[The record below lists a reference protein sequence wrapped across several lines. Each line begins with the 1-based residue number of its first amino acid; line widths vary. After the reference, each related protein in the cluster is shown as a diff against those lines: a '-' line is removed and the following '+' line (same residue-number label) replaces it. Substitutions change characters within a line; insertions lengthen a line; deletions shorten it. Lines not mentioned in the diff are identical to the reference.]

1 MHIRVASA
9 GTGKTAWLCRRFLE
23 HIGRGVPLYRL
34 AGVTFTSKAAA
45 ELEVR
50 LRRSLEALAQGEE
63 VYGYR
68 CQPTQV
74 SLFRAAQQQ
83 LAAAP
88 LGTIHRFMGQCLRLV
103 APLVQLDPDFELI
116 GDWDAQLLF
125 EETLRSLQLLGQAL
139 PPAGFEEDTGLPWA
153 QACLQLYR
161 QRSLSPQWTAGPG
174 VENQQLLDGFEQV
187 MAAYRNSLGPRRL
200 DLAEL
205 ELRAVRAAQHPT
217 AAQRLVQRFPFLLI
231 DEFQD
236 VNPVQGA
243 FFAALEAA
251 GCQVEAV
258 GDPKQAVYEFREA
271 NLEVF
276 RTAYQQA
283 QQQGQLQ
290 PALATSYR
298 HGQVLTRFLNQLT
311 TTLAQ
316 KGWGF
321 EQAEAP
327 RIGTVRTEKGRVEVH
342 WISGQARRDLL
353 RQHEARVLAA
363 RLAAYT
369 QQFDPQQMAVLV
381 RSRYSLPVL
390 EAALQAEGLPFAQQQ
405 GRGLYARNEIRDLYN
420 ALRAGLDPRGL
431 ALASWLRS
439 PWVGLSVPAIDAVL
453 QASQP
458 MQVLQAQ
465 HPQVYRLWQQISQL
479 VRNERPT
486 EAIRLLLRIPLEG
499 GQTYPERLSQPAREN
514 LDWLLFEYHRDPPA
528 TLELLLQRLDQLRQ
542 RNEAPVVPQG
552 GQGIQLLTIHG
563 AKGLEWPLV
572 GLFDLIRNPPKP
584 ERGLQ
589 LAGGRVLL
597 PGTPHYQ
604 PAFESARQRRR
615 QEQFRLLY
623 VATSRAR
630 EVLLVS
636 GSLGQDNLEHDW
648 QAAMQEVG
656 LGPDKPRNHPEILV
670 AHHPYRPGQLALP
683 TQEFTSLAPAP
694 WTAAHFPAHA
704 FPPVFSP
711 SALRKGK
718 ETPDDLPGLPDP
730 QEGELVPQ
738 RSQAVGTLVHY
749 AVGQNWDPDHAPH
762 RHNLEAQEVMFPFDP
777 TERAAIMDEV
787 VGLWRNYRRLLGQ
800 ALPWP
805 RQEDYPELPLLL
817 PLGKTVWQGVADRVY
832 RVGTQWFLD
841 DYKTDRSIEPGQ
853 YHFQLAIY
861 QKALEQAWGVRA
873 QARLVYLRHP
883 KIILLDDQMLRE
895 AIEREL
901 PLSDQ

>member
-9 GTGKTAWLCRRFLE
+9 GTGKTAWLCQRFLE
-23 HIGRGVPLYRL
+23 KIGQGIPIYRL
-34 AGVTFTSKAAA
+34 VGVTFTGKAAA

-50 LRRSLEALAQGEE
+50 LRRSLAALVQGEE

-68 CQPTQV
+68 SQPAQF
-74 SLFRAAQQQ
+74 SLFKAAQRQ
-83 LAAAP
+83 LEAAP

-103 APLVQLDPDFELI
+103 APLIQLDPDFELM
-116 GDWDAQLLF
+116 GDWDAQLVF
-125 EETLRSLQLLGQAL
+125 EETLHTLQFLGQAM
-139 PPAGFEEDTGLPWA
+139 PPPRFEEDTGISWN

-161 QRSLSPQWTAGPG
+161 QRSLSPEWKTAPG
-174 VENQQLLDGFEQV
+174 VENQQLLEGFEQV
-187 MAAYRNSLGPRRL
+187 MAAYRNSLGSRRL

-205 ELRAVRAAQHPT
+205 ELRAVQAARHPR
-217 AAQRLVQRFPFLLI
+217 AAQRLARRFPYLLI

-243 FFAALEAA
+243 FFSALESA

-276 RTAYQQA
+276 RGAYQQA
-283 QQQGQLQ
+283 QQQGLLQ
-290 PALATSYR
+290 PALTTTYR
-298 HGQVLTRFLNQLT
+298 HGQVLTRFLNRLT
-311 TTLAQ
+311 ATLAQ

-327 RIGTVRTEKGRVEVH
+327 RISTFRPEIGRVEVH
-342 WISGQARRDLL
+342 WITGQARRDLL
-353 RQHEARVLAA
+353 RQHEARVLAS

-369 QQFDPQQMAVLV
+369 QQFDPEQMAVLV

-390 EAALQAEGLPFAQQQ
+390 EAALKAQGLPFAQQQ

-439 PWVGLSVPAIDAVL
+439 PWVGLSVQAIDAVL

-458 MQVLQAQ
+458 LQVLQAH
-465 HPQVYRLWQQISQL
+465 HPQVYQLWQQISWL
-479 VRNERPT
+479 ARNERPV
-486 EAIRLLLRIPLEG
+486 EAIWQLLRIPLEG
-499 GQTYPERLSQPAREN
+499 GQTYPERLSQQGREN
-514 LDWLLFEYHRDPPA
+514 LDWLLFEYHRYPPA
-528 TLELLLQRLDQLRQ
+528 TLELLLQRLDHLRQ

-572 GLFDLIRNPPKP
+572 GLFDLIRKFP
-584 ERGLQ
+584 EPDRGLQ
-589 LAGGRVLL
+589 IAGGKLLL
-597 PGTPHYQ
+597 PGTPHYDQ
-604 PAFESARQRRR
+604 AFEAATQKRR

-636 GSLGQDNLEHDW
+636 GSPGEVWPEHDW
-648 QAAMQEVG
+648 LQTMQAVG
-656 LGPDKPRNHPEILV
+656 LGPDQPRNHPEILV
-670 AHHPYRPGQLALP
+670 TNHPYRPVQLP
-683 TQEFTSLAPAP
+683 RPPQESTSLAPAP
-694 WTAAHFPAHA
+694 WTAAQFSAHPL
-704 FPPVFSP
+704 PPVFSP
-711 SALRKGK
+711 SALRKDQ
-718 ETPDDLPGLPDP
+718 EATDDLPGLPDP
-730 QEGELVPQ
+730 QDGELIPQ

-749 AVGQNWDPDHAPH
+749 AVGQNWDPDHPPH

-777 TERAAIMDEV
+777 AERAAIMDEV
-787 VGLWRNYRRLLGQ
+787 IGLWRNYRSLLGQ
-800 ALPWP
+800 DLAWP

-817 PLGKTVWQGVADRVY
+817 PLRGTVWQGVADRVY
-832 RVGTQWFLD
+832 RVGSQWFLD
-841 DYKTDRSIEPGQ
+841 DYKTDRQIKPELYQ
-853 YHFQLAIY
+853 FQLAIY
-861 QKALEQAWGVRA
+861 QKALEQ
-873 QARLVYLRHP
+873 
-883 KIILLDDQMLRE
+883 
-895 AIEREL
+895 EL
-901 PLSDQ
+901 T